1 MAALGGFVNSLGL
14 ATGPAIAATLL
25 GDNHYERVVLFAV
38 IALASAAIAVAK
50 PASLLDG
57 RARHG
62 RVVW

>member
-1 MAALGGFVNSLGL
+1 VVPRRCSSL
-14 ATGPAIAATLL
+14 TIL

-38 IALASAAIAVAK
+38 IALASAAIAVAM
-50 PASLLDG
+50 PASLLDR